1 MTLMFLMH
9 SALYAVNLV
18 LMSPQNVRQNEIDK
32 VSSVS
37 WLVSQSLNWT
47 ISNVK
52 AFD

>member
-1 MTLMFLMH
+1 MTVMFLMH

-18 LMSPQNVRQNEIDK
+18 LMSPQNVRQNDIDK
-32 VSSVS
+32 VS

>member
-1 MTLMFLMH
+1 MFLMH

-18 LMSPQNVRQNEIDK
+18 LMSPQNVKQNDIDK
-32 VSSVS
+32 VS